1 MFEGEPKCISEQVM
15 KYEFKDHYSC
25 VRAGYQSAY
34 ESLSALE
41 IKDVN
46 NKKFIVK
53 IQCKEIKLE
62 KI

>member
-1 MFEGEPKCISEQVM
+1 MSDVEVEVYIV
-15 KYEFKDHYSC
+15 
-25 VRAGYQSAY
+25 VN
-34 ESLSALE
+34 LE